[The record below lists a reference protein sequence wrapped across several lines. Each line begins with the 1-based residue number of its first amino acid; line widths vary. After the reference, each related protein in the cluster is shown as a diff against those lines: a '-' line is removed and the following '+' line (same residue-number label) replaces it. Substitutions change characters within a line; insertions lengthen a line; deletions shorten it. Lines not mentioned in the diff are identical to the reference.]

1 MAVSIFKDEY
11 IVRVYQL
18 ARSGMTEA
26 KIAKILGISLATFRV
41 WERKKKYF
49 KLMLEAG
56 RKEWGGKNEK
66 ETTIQ
71 DYIFKSLPRNL
82 RKLWNEINALE
93 RAKSG
98 VEKIEALLE
107 KRGVRARQSIFIHA
121 WAKGNFSLTRALRKV
136 NISRSTFDAWRAKE
150 PEFNQLVSDIDFYK
164 GNFYEDAYIDL
175 VRGGDSAAIRDINKT
190 FNRERGYGEK
200 TAIDINLSGG
210 VSIAH
215 SVDDLDVP
223 LPVKIALLKAVR
235 KKKNANEKEK
245 TKTNKT

>member
-11 IVRVYQL
+11 IVGVYQL

-41 WERKKKYF
+41 WEKKKKYF

-71 DYIFKSLPRNL
+71 DYIFKSLPRDL

-107 KRGVRARQSIFIHA
+107 KRGVRARQSILLHA
-121 WAKGNFSLTRALRKV
+121 WTKGNFSLTRALRKV
-136 NISRSTFDAWRAKE
+136 NISRSTFDAWCTKDDGFA
-150 PEFNQLVSDIDFYK
+150 QLVSDIDWYK
-164 GNFYEDAYIDL
+164 GHFYEDAFIGL
-175 VRGGDSAAIRDINKT
+175 VKGGDTTAIVHAQKT
-190 FNRERGYGEK
+190 FNRKRGYGEK
-200 TAIDINLSGG
+200 TDIDINLSGG
-210 VSIAH
+210 VSVTHTVQGKGLSLETRKAI
-215 SVDDLDVP
+215 
-223 LPVKIALLKAVR
+223 LKDMQNG
-235 KKKNANEKEK
+235 KEKTK